1 MFVNVRNYFCACRK
15 LSAMMVRTVFTECFR
30 RAAMKLGGVRELAEF
45 LQEPVDSVDH
55 WLIGTMRPPV
65 RAFLRVVDFITS
77 KNPSDPYGH

>member
-1 MFVNVRNYFCACRK
+1 MFVFVQTHFCAFCK
-15 LSAMMVRTVFTECFR
+15 LSAMPSSVFTECFR

-45 LQEPVDSVDH
+45 LHEPVDSVDH

-77 KNPSDPYGH
+77 KNPSDPYGR

>member
-1 MFVNVRNYFCACRK
+1 MVNARTYFCAFRK
-15 LSAMMVRTVFTECFR
+15 ISAMVSTVFTECFR

-77 KNPSDPYGH
+77 KDPSDPYGG

>member
-1 MFVNVRNYFCACRK
+1 VFVNVLNRFCAFHK
-15 LSAMMVRTVFTECFR
+15 ISGMVRNVFTECFR

>member
-1 MFVNVRNYFCACRK
+1 MLVNARTYFCAFRK
-15 LSAMMVRTVFTECFR
+15 LSAMVSSVFTECFR

-65 RAFLRVVDFITS
+65 RVFLRVVDFITS
-77 KNPSDPYGH
+77 KNPSDPYGR

>member
-1 MFVNVRNYFCACRK
+1 MLVNARTYFCAFRK
-15 LSAMMVRTVFTECFR
+15 ISAMVSTVFTECFR

-77 KNPSDPYGH
+77 KDPSDPYGG

>member
-1 MFVNVRNYFCACRK
+1 
-15 LSAMMVRTVFTECFR
+15 MVSNVFTECFR

-55 WLIGTMRPPV
+55 WLIGTVRPPV

-77 KNPSDPYGH
+77 RNPSDPDARG

>member
-1 MFVNVRNYFCACRK
+1 MFVNVLNRSCAFRK
-15 LSAMMVRTVFTECFR
+15 ISGMVSNVFTECFR

>member
-1 MFVNVRNYFCACRK
+1 MFVNARTYFCAFRK
-15 LSAMMVRTVFTECFR
+15 LSAMVSTVFTECFR
-30 RAAMKLGGVRELAEF
+30 RAAMKLGGVTELAQF

-77 KNPSDPYGH
+77 KDPSDPYGG

>member
-1 MFVNVRNYFCACRK
+1 MFVNVRTHFCAFCK
-15 LSAMMVRTVFTECFR
+15 LPAMASNVFTESFR
-30 RAAMKLGGVRELAEF
+30 RAAMKLGGVRELADF

-55 WLIGTMRPPV
+55 WLIGTIRPPV

>member
-1 MFVNVRNYFCACRK
+1 MLVNARTYFCAFRK
-15 LSAMMVRTVFTECFR
+15 LSAMVSSVFTECFR

-45 LQEPVDSVDH
+45 LQEPVDRVDH

-77 KNPSDPYGH
+77 KNPSDPYGS

>member
-1 MFVNVRNYFCACRK
+1 MFVNLQIHFCAFCK
-15 LSAMMVRTVFTECFR
+15 LPGMVSDVFTECFR
-30 RAAMKLGGVRELAEF
+30 RAARKLGSVTELADF

-77 KNPSDPYGH
+77 KNPSDPYGWG